1 MLLPGLMFTVSA
13 IGAGLANQVTTFVIF
28 RIIGGIDI
36 GLASNRSPMYIAE
49 VSLASVRRRFVAV
62 NRISI
67 KNTT

>member
-1 MLLPGLMFTVSA
+1 MFTVSA